1 MKPRSDSLHATLSSS
16 QCEELTRL
24 LCDGAAYREVLEWLD
39 AECHVKS
46 SLGAISNFYRK
57 HVVPLLEERRQ
68 FAAAQAEAILST
80 AGEVDWDAAT
90 SERLKQIAFRELNR
104 EGADVES
111 VKTLMTLMLKGVQVR
126 NEGRRIDLL
135 ERKANMADQA
145 KAVSDDDALTPE
157 EKAQRMKQIFR
168 MG

>member
-24 LCDGAAYREVLEWLD
+24 LSDGAPYREALEWLD

-46 SLGAISNFYRK
+46 SLGALSNFYNK
-57 HVVPLLEERRQ
+57 HVLPVLEERRQ
-68 FAAAQAEAILST
+68 FAAAQAQALIDQ
-80 AGEVDWDAAT
+80 AGTVDWDAAT
-90 SERLKQIAFRELNR
+90 RERLRQIAFRELNR
-104 EGADVES
+104 EGADLES
-111 VKTLMTLMLKGVQVR
+111 VKTLMTLTLKGQQVT
-126 NEGRRIDLL
+126 NESRRIELL
-135 ERKANMADQA
+135 ERKAAQADEA
-145 KAVSDDDALTPE
+145 KTVSDDDALTPE